1 MTPDEIRAAI
11 RRNRETMRGPRCIR
25 EACALAGLNYGR
37 VRQQMSRG
45 PLTPDVAEGLRR
57 VLEVTDED

>member
-1 MTPDEIRAAI
+1 MTPEQIRAAI

-25 EACALAGLNYGR
+25 EACTLAGLSYGR

-45 PLTPDVAEGLRR
+45 PLTHDVAEGLRQ
-57 VLEVTDED
+57 VLEATDED

>member
-1 MTPDEIRAAI
+1 MTPEQIRAGL

-45 PLTPDVAEGLRR
+45 QLTPDVAEGLRR
-57 VLEVTDED
+57 VLEATDED